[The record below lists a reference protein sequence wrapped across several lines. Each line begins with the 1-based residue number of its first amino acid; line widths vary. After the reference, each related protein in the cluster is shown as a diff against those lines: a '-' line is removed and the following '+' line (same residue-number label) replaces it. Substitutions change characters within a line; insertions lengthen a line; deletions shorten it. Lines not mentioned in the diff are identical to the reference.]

1 MAAALRV
8 IVPDGFAERIGA
20 QAVDELPTPFGA
32 MRRWRCCCRVASR
45 SSAPMTSQF
54 AIGID
59 LMIRGL
65 DSYLGQ
71 QPDKASA
78 SRRRRCATP
87 ADGQ

>member
-1 MAAALRV
+1 MALLLPSRQPLISADDIRA
-8 IVPDGFAERIGA
+8 FA
-20 QAVDELPTPFGA
+20 T
-32 MRRWRCCCRVASR
+32 
-45 SSAPMTSQF
+45 
-54 AIGID
+54 GID